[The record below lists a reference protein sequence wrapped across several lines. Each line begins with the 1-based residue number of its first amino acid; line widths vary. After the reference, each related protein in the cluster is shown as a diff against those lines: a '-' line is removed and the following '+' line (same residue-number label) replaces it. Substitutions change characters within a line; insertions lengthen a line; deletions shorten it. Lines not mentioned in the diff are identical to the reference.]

1 MSTTAAPTEARGALE
16 RMKPTALLGY
26 GLGDFGCN
34 LAFALSTSFLLF
46 YYTDVAGLSAAA
58 IGTMFFVVRIWDAFA
73 DLIAGRAVDRTMTRF
88 GKFRPFILFG
98 AVPLLFLSVL
108 TFWVPQSMHVT
119 ADQPNAGRRCSTP
132 TSRMPC
138 SAWATPS
145 STSPTA
151 RSPRR

>member
-58 IGTMFFVVRIWDAFA
+58 IGTMFFVVRIASLLPARQVRVA
-73 DLIAGRAVDRTMTRF
+73 DSQWTGRGYALFRAGAKAGER
-88 GKFRPFILFG
+88 
-98 AVPLLFLSVL
+98 L
-108 TFWVPQSMHVT
+108 TSWL
-119 ADQPNAGRRCSTP
+119 ADEW
-132 TSRMPC
+132 TSRP
-138 SAWATPS
+138 ATPR
-145 STSPTA
+145 A
-151 RSPRR
+151 RPR